1 MKQFDYKL
9 LKSYRA
15 YAQMT
20 QEDVS
25 RVTGISKSFISE
37 IERGKKLNFSVILF
51 VKWAHAIGKEPNDFF
66 VELQTKEPRKRLPAS
81 PRAGG
86 KRVNGGL

>member
-20 QEDVS
+20 QEEVS
-25 RVTGISKSFISE
+25 EATGISKAFISE
-37 IERGKKLNFSVILF
+37 IESGKKHHFSVIRF

-66 VELQTKEPRKRLPAS
+66 VEAELKEPRKRLPVS